1 METLPIKNWLFG
13 LAGLLLMASCSSE
26 DKETMEGTATVNV
39 SLVDAPADYD
49 EVWIEVLGV
58 ELLPGDEEE
67 DGDGWVYIPY
77 DEEDTHINLL
87 SLVNGNEAYIGSEE
101 ISAGSISKLRLVLG
115 DDNYLVINGEE
126 TPLTTPSAQQSGL
139 KLQLDQELMAG
150 IQYDLVID
158 FDAAKSIVKAGN
170 SGQYILKPVLRV
182 VAEQSASIEG
192 KVLPVEA
199 HPVIYG
205 IINEDTVSTFADESG
220 SFALRGLAEGDYTI
234 IFDPTEEYEADTLYS
249 VPTLDGEITVL
260 DPVELETTADVEIE
274 IETGN

>member
-1 METLPIKNWLFG
+1 
-13 LAGLLLMASCSSE
+13 
-26 DKETMEGTATVNV
+26 MEGTATVNV